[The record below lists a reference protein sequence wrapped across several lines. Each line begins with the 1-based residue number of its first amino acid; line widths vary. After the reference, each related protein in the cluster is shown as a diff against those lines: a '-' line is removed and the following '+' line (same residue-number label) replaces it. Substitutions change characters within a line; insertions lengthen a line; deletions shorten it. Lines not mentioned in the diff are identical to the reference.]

1 MEYKT
6 RKTLILVSAIF
17 LALAFVSNLISFI
30 RLTVNPVG
38 YLSDYVEIFEALQVE
53 GEIVIDLVE
62 LQQILYGALFTF
74 YLATMVASLVF
85 SIFFFVWLK
94 YDEEQFKEKRT
105 LFIVISILQIVFVR
119 NLVAT
124 ICSLVAVFAKTKTV
138 VKVEQNTNQ
147 QVANGSQPEVKD
159 DMVDQINRLK
169 KLKESG
175 AITDEEYAKLLSN
188 IIK

>member
-17 LALAFVSNLISFI
+17 MALAFVSNLISFI
-30 RLTVNPVG
+30 RLTVNPVV
-38 YLSDYVEIFEALQVE
+38 YLSDYIEIFEALQAE
-53 GEIVIDLVE
+53 GEIVIDIAE
-62 LQQILYGALFTF
+62 LQQMLYSVLFTY
-74 YLATMVASLVF
+74 YLVTMVASLAF
-85 SIFFFVWLK
+85 SIFFFVWLR
-94 YDEEQFKEKRT
+94 YNEEQFKEKRT
-105 LFIVISILQIVFVR
+105 MFIVISILQIVFVR
-119 NLVAT
+119 SLVAT
-124 ICSLVAVFAKTKTV
+124 VCSLVAVFAKDKAV
-138 VKVEQNTNQ
+138 VKVEQNTSQ
-147 QVANGSQPEVKD
+147 QIANGSQPEVKD

>member
-17 LALAFVSNLISFI
+17 MALAFVSNLISFI
-30 RLTVNPVG
+30 SLAANPIG
-38 YLSDYVEIFEALQVE
+38 YLNDYVEIFEILQAE
-53 GEIVIDLVE
+53 GEIVIDIE
-62 LQQILYGALFTF
+62 QLQQILFGVLFTF
-74 YLATMVASLVF
+74 YLITMVASLVF
-85 SIFFFVWLK
+85 SILFFVWLK

-105 LFIVISILQIVFVR
+105 IFIVISILQIVLVR
-119 NLVAT
+119 SLVAS
-124 ICSLVAVFAKTKTV
+124 ICSLVAIFSKEKQVAKID
-138 VKVEQNTNQ
+138 QNTNQ
-147 QVANGSQPEVKD
+147 QVANVATEGKD
-159 DMVDQINRLK
+159 DMVDQITRLK